1 MHTSGV
7 MKMLEKQ
14 DMPEQEWSSLIVKL
28 KSTLSMTGLSCHR
41 LLHLLR
47 QQEDEV
53 VLLQTTVEEEMPLQ
67 VTLED

>member
-14 DMPEQEWSSLIVKL
+14 DMPEQEWSSLIVRL
-28 KSTLSMTGLSCHR
+28 KSIQSMTGLSCHR

-47 QQEDEV
+47 HQEDGV